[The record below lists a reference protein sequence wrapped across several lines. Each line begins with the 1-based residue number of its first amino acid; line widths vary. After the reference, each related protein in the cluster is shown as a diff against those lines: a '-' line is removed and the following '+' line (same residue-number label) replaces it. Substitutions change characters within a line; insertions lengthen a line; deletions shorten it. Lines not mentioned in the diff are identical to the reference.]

1 MSEDVVVGQETIT
14 EELDQVIPKHQ
25 LLDNTAAKHKN
36 ELVHRSILATRHRP
50 SGEGLRTQIL
60 RRQLTDSR
68 EGSPA
73 GISKEQPVPPPP
85 PPSNTNTANG
95 SKSSQKPR
103 QGKSFLA
110 DIQAALGTK
119 CKDNATSDDEENIVK
134 EDNGMNKQSDES
146 PREDRSPVNSPLKG
160 KRPSFLAGIED
171 AVKRRGSDTPG
182 EPLLSLPVLKKAT
195 SKVKPHPI
203 VMEKSSVQDQLRMKL
218 EARKKLVDETD
229 EGTETET

>member
-1 MSEDVVVGQETIT
+1 MSEDVVVVQETIT
-14 EELDQVIPKHQ
+14 EELDQVIPKHT

-73 GISKEQPVPPPP
+73 GMSKEQPVPPPP
-85 PPSNTNTANG
+85 PPSNTNTTNG
-95 SKSSQKPR
+95 SKSSQKPK
-103 QGKSFLA
+103 QGNSFLA

-119 CKDNATSDDEENIVK
+119 CKDNASEDEEEDVVK
-134 EDNGMNKQSDES
+134 EDNTVNKQSDEP
-146 PREDRSPVNSPLKG
+146 PREDRSPRNSPLKG

-171 AVKRRGSDTPG
+171 AAKRRESDTPG
-182 EPLLSLPVLKKAT
+182 EPILSLASLKKAT
-195 SKVKPHPI
+195 PKSKPHPI
-203 VMEKSSVQDQLRMKL
+203 VMDKSSIQDQLRMKL